1 MYILAV
7 FFVVSYAH
15 VVDSAL
21 RGGGAKSSSL
31 PSNKQHDRTLLDA
44 KTISGECTV
53 ENFASYVGGKVKL
66 ASYLGSTN
74 DDAAMQAILDT
85 KCANALDP
93 QM

>member
-1 MYILAV
+1 MYKLAV
-7 FFVVSYAH
+7 FLVVSYAH
-15 VVDSAL
+15 VADSAL

-31 PSNKQHDRTLLDA
+31 PANEQHDRILLDA
-44 KTISGECTV
+44 KTVSGECTV
-53 ENFASYVGGKVKL
+53 ENFASYVGGKSTL
-66 ASYLGSTN
+66 ASYLSSTN